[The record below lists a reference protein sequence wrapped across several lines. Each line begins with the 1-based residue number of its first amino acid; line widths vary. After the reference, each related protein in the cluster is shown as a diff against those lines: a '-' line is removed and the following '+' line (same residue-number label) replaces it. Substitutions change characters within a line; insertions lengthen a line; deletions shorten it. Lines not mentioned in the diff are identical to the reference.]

1 MAQQVKVHLVP
12 RAGSMTWS
20 LCATPVREG
29 GRQAVQTREAFNAL
43 PAAERCLRCDAML
56 NRLTTHTV
64 QKVEAS

>member
-1 MAQQVKVHLVP
+1 M
-12 RAGSMTWS
+12 
-20 LCATPVREG
+20 REG